1 MEFKALLERQDIPDD
16 AKAAIKRGIE
26 ELKFQQYI
34 SQQLA
39 DFEAK
44 IFKLNSER
52 VIQAA
57 VDFFKDRFMLQR
69 VAVAIL
75 DEEKKGFLVYAMT
88 ESDSSGIFKGS
99 FIPFEKTYLSKVIE
113 ERKPHYRSNIAL
125 EKQEYDMD
133 KKLIATNVRSV
144 FYIPL
149 IYERTLLG
157 TLNVASNLIDAFSE
171 DMRHLFSLLGHR
183 LALALQ
189 NAILH
194 NRLQETVKDLRGSE
208 KEYKNLITQAQDGI
222 VIVQDGLIKFL
233 NPRLASMA
241 NLNFSEVI
249 NSPFMNYIH
258 PDALSG
264 LVDRYN
270 KRMAGK
276 DVPSIY
282 ESKLIL
288 KNGIPLDVEIN
299 ASVISYQGKPADLA
313 FIRDI
318 GERKQAEQALRES
331 EEKYR
336 SILENIQDG
345 YYEVDLN
352 GDFTF
357 FNEIICNLLGYNE
370 NEILGMSYKQYCD
383 EKTAKIV
390 FQTFN
395 EVFRTRRPSKAFEWE
410 IIRKDN
416 TKKIVEASVSLI
428 TDSEGKPTGFRGLV
442 RDISKRKQIE
452 EELKESEARY
462 RTLITTMNEGV
473 WVTNLQNNTT
483 FVNPA
488 LEKMM
493 GFSLEELMGKNV
505 KEFLHPDSIT
515 FFDEVTADRLIRG
528 IPAST
533 YELKWT
539 RKDGSILITR
549 VAGTALYNGQKEVI
563 GSFGALSDITAE
575 KQAQEALQKSE
586 ERYRRLIELS
596 PDAITLTDLEFNI
609 IAANQQAVIQNGA
622 ESAEELIGLNA
633 LELIHPED
641 RQRAIENAQE
651 TMSSRR
657 IIQTEYR
664 LLRKNGS
671 FFPAELKA
679 SMIDDDEGNPTG
691 FIAVTRD
698 ITDRKRVE
706 DELREKAVLVEKME
720 EGVILEDTK
729 GYITFLNPRAAEL
742 LGYTEE
748 ELIGNHWSYLVRE
761 EDQDKAHAE
770 SAKRPKGISSTY
782 ELTAVTKDR
791 RHISVIVTATP
802 LFTKTGTF
810 KGVLDVFT
818 DITERKKVEEA
829 LRQVKLEEEQY
840 HAMLSHFLHNDL
852 QKIISY
858 SELISLKYNS
868 NLELDMTNVNKI
880 IEISSR
886 SSKTI
891 DTVNTIFEILQS
903 PYIKPGDSFSL
914 LGVIN
919 TAMSEL
925 SFPSQLIDINQNN
938 LDISIFGDHHLKKV
952 FSELLF
958 FLLNA
963 CDEEKVMRSPILI
976 EGSQIPSHLCVFI
989 RDSCSQPI
997 PPDICTRLSG
1007 IITEEWEAQGHYI
1020 GIALASVIMQHY
1032 GGSLKIQASEP
1043 TGNEFQILFPI
1054 SMIHT

>member
-44 IFKLNSER
+44 IFTLNSER

-99 FIPFEKTYLSKVIE
+99 FIPFEKTYLSKIIE

-241 NLNFSEVI
+241 NLNFNEVI

-416 TKKIVEASVSLI
+416 TKKIVEASVS
-428 TDSEGKPTGFRGLV
+428 
-442 RDISKRKQIE
+442 
-452 EELKESEARY
+452 
-462 RTLITTMNEGV
+462 
-473 WVTNLQNNTT
+473 
-483 FVNPA
+483 
-488 LEKMM
+488 
-493 GFSLEELMGKNV
+493 
-505 KEFLHPDSIT
+505 
-515 FFDEVTADRLIRG
+515 
-528 IPAST
+528 
-533 YELKWT
+533 
-539 RKDGSILITR
+539 
-549 VAGTALYNGQKEVI
+549 
-563 GSFGALSDITAE
+563 
-575 KQAQEALQKSE
+575 
-586 ERYRRLIELS
+586 
-596 PDAITLTDLEFNI
+596 
-609 IAANQQAVIQNGA
+609 
-622 ESAEELIGLNA
+622 
-633 LELIHPED
+633 
-641 RQRAIENAQE
+641 
-651 TMSSRR
+651 
-657 IIQTEYR
+657 
-664 LLRKNGS
+664 
-671 FFPAELKA
+671 
-679 SMIDDDEGNPTG
+679 
-691 FIAVTRD
+691 
-698 ITDRKRVE
+698 
-706 DELREKAVLVEKME
+706 
-720 EGVILEDTK
+720 
-729 GYITFLNPRAAEL
+729 
-742 LGYTEE
+742 
-748 ELIGNHWSYLVRE
+748 
-761 EDQDKAHAE
+761 
-770 SAKRPKGISSTY
+770 
-782 ELTAVTKDR
+782 
-791 RHISVIVTATP
+791 
-802 LFTKTGTF
+802 
-810 KGVLDVFT
+810 
-818 DITERKKVEEA
+818 
-829 LRQVKLEEEQY
+829 
-840 HAMLSHFLHNDL
+840 
-852 QKIISY
+852 
-858 SELISLKYNS
+858 
-868 NLELDMTNVNKI
+868 
-880 IEISSR
+880 
-886 SSKTI
+886 
-891 DTVNTIFEILQS
+891 
-903 PYIKPGDSFSL
+903 
-914 LGVIN
+914 
-919 TAMSEL
+919 
-925 SFPSQLIDINQNN
+925 
-938 LDISIFGDHHLKKV
+938 
-952 FSELLF
+952 
-958 FLLNA
+958 
-963 CDEEKVMRSPILI
+963 
-976 EGSQIPSHLCVFI
+976 
-989 RDSCSQPI
+989 
-997 PPDICTRLSG
+997 
-1007 IITEEWEAQGHYI
+1007 
-1020 GIALASVIMQHY
+1020 
-1032 GGSLKIQASEP
+1032 
-1043 TGNEFQILFPI
+1043 
-1054 SMIHT
+1054 